1 MAGLLVDIDPHGRL
15 IPQSD
20 DARRGLA
27 DRAGRFALL
36 PSAPDL
42 LVLRRTPAAGDV
54 AARPRCA
61 LAGDL
66 SALSIGDLIAFMQQS
81 RLTGVLTVASG
92 AAERAHAF
100 RDGEVRSV
108 RSSAAGERLGDVAVR
123 LGFATEAQ
131 VAQAGTGGK
140 PIGKPLV
147 DMGFV
152 SATDLWKCLHEQV
165 ATVFQAIL
173 MARSGT
179 FHLIDEDVPER
190 GAPLTVNTQTLLM
203 DGIRRI
209 DEMSLFRARI
219 PGPDARLYR
228 RNPRRPISLKP
239 SENQLLALVDGR
251 SVAEIARAAHVNEF
265 DATKVL
271 FHLAEAGYVEA
282 SAGPAPIEPGVRL
295 RKVAEVL
302 DEALRGVAGVLPDKA
317 RPGYIASLRTFLAD
331 GGSPHA
337 PVLGRLALSSAG
349 GLDVEA
355 VVARAAELGDSA
367 VASLDSS
374 GDRAALLLR
383 ALRDVLFFGL
393 FVVGERLTPEQDEAL
408 SVATRERL
416 ARAEALF

>member
-15 IPQSD
+15 VPQSD
-20 DARRGLA
+20 DARRSLA

-42 LVLRRTPAAGDV
+42 LVLRRTPAAGGA

-66 SALSIGDLIAFMQQS
+66 AAFAIGDLIAFMHQS

-92 AAERAHAF
+92 AAERALAF
-100 RDGEVRSV
+100 REGEVRSV
-108 RSSAAGERLGDVAVR
+108 RSTAAGERLGDVAVR
-123 LGFATEAQ
+123 LGYATEAQ
-131 VAQAGTGGK
+131 VAQAGAGGK

-152 SATDLWKCLHEQV
+152 SASDLWKCLHEQV
-165 ATVFQAIL
+165 AAVFQAIL
-173 MARSGT
+173 MARTGT
-179 FHLIDEDVPER
+179 FHLLDEDVPER

-219 PGPDARLYR
+219 PPDARLHR
-228 RNPRRPISLKP
+228 REPRRPISLKP

-251 SVAEIARAAHVNEF
+251 SVAEIARAAHMNEF

-282 SAGPAPIEPGVRL
+282 GAGAAPVEPGVRL

-317 RPGYIASLRTFLAD
+317 RPGYLASLRTFLAD

-349 GLDVEA
+349 GLDVEGL
-355 VVARAAELGDSA
+355 VAHAAALDDAA
-367 VASLDSS
+367 VASMDSS

-383 ALRDVLFFGL
+383 ALRDLLFFAL
-393 FVVGERLTPEQDEAL
+393 FVVGERLAPDQDEAL
-408 SVATRERL
+408 SAATRERL